1 MVIRF
6 PLIFVIRGA
15 NKVLYPLVNLNIM

>member
-6 PLIFVIRGA
+6 PLNAKFF
-15 NKVLYPLVNLNIM
+15 